1 VTTAALVSARNVLLF
16 SLVAEGATG
25 LVVILAPGLVAQLL
39 FGADVAGVG
48 VAYGRLLGMTLLA
61 LVIACWPR
69 ADAVPRPA
77 LHAVLAYNLLAALY
91 LIWLGVAHRPMGI
104 LLWPAVA
111 EHALVT
117 LLLATRMH
125 DARPAAA
132 GTSTDAKRG
141 DR

>member
-1 VTTAALVSARNVLLF
+1 VNAASLLSARNVLMF
-16 SLVAEGATG
+16 SLAAEGGTG
-25 LVVILAPGLVAQLL
+25 IIVVLAPGLVAPLL
-39 FGADVAGVG
+39 FGADVAGAG

-91 LIWLGVAHRPMGI
+91 LAWLGVAHRPTGI

-117 LLLATRMH
+117 LLLANRMR
-125 DARPAAA
+125 DAEAAT
-132 GTSTDAKRG
+132 GV
-141 DR
+141 

>member
-1 VTTAALVSARNVLLF
+1 MLLF

-39 FGADVAGVG
+39 FGTEIAGAG

-61 LVIACWPR
+61 LVIASWPR
-69 ADAVPRPA
+69 ADSVSRPA

-91 LIWLGVAHRPMGI
+91 LAWLGLAHRPAGI

-111 EHALVT
+111 EHTLVT
-117 LLLATRMH
+117 LLLAARMRGAGTGAFDTRMGQ
-125 DARPAAA
+125 R
-132 GTSTDAKRG
+132 
-141 DR
+141 

>member
-1 VTTAALVSARNVLLF
+1 VVLF

-25 LVVILAPGLVAQLL
+25 LVVALDPGLVARLL
-39 FGADVAGVG
+39 FGAEVAGAG

-69 ADAVPRPA
+69 ADAVPRAA
-77 LHAVLAYNLLAALY
+77 LRAVLAYNLLAALY
-91 LIWLGVAHRPMGI
+91 LAWLGVAHRPAGI

-117 LLLATRMH
+117 LLLATRMR
-125 DARPAAA
+125 DSRPATA
-132 GTSTDAKRG
+132 GA
-141 DR
+141 